1 MGRMSHAQFQ
11 YWQIV
16 RLGTVPNGKFPEVEF
31 KKGQYWKWVPV
42 LEMGMPV
49 PVLANCAFGH
59 LRRYSKVEYSIARM
73 STTDRVTDGS
83 RLHAV
88 RTQREFAS
96 ATMARHLERGTHL
109 LPLRACPQLL
119 PFHTSHDVVQQASVT
134 DRIGVVL
141 LPPTPPA
148 VNRHRAFRRSVVA
161 LDDERAALPS
171 SNTR

>member
-59 LRRYSKVEYSIARM
+59 LHTYMVCPTS
-73 STTDRVTDGS
+73 
-83 RLHAV
+83 
-88 RTQREFAS
+88 AS
-96 ATMARHLERGTHL
+96 SL
-109 LPLRACPQLL
+109 LFGGR
-119 PFHTSHDVVQQASVT
+119 
-134 DRIGVVL
+134 
-141 LPPTPPA
+141 
-148 VNRHRAFRRSVVA
+148 
-161 LDDERAALPS
+161 
-171 SNTR
+171 